1 MLDKDAMTIELNH
14 TVIEYTDKDQMR
26 KDFLEL
32 LKSFQKICEDEELN
46 RCVERLFDIL

>member
-1 MLDKDAMTIELNH
+1 MLDKDTIMIELNH
-14 TVIEYTDKDQMR
+14 TIIEYPEKDEMR

-32 LKSFQKICEDEELN
+32 LKSFQSICDDEELN